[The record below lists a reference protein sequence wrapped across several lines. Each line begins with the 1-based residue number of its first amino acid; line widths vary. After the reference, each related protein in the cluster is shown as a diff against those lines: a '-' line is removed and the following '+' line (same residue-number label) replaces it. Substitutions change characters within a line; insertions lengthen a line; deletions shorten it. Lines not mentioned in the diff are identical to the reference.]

1 MFLRE
6 KRKDIFIL
14 WSNSLNNEKEILI
27 EINNN
32 FKILKLIR
40 KKYLFLIL
48 NLFKLYKFSFV
59 PFYFLIKKVNY
70 LRKYP
75 KNYLIVIVEN
85 INPEITHEFNG
96 FFRTFY
102 CKKIFE
108 MKSYI
113 RKKYGKI
120 SDEHVIHSADL
131 PCETNNILNLIN
143 YKEEINKDIRL
154 KYIKKID
161 LSSLLYSEVI
171 GSIWSFRNKSKPIIE
186 SPHLSFLNGN
196 INNYLKYKEKF
207 RGTAF
212 KDYYDEQKFREL
224 FKNISENRKI
234 NNKIKVKLLNN
245 NNYLILD
252 GLHRA
257 AIMLYLN
264 KKLIEAE
271 IYE

>member
-1 MFLRE
+1 MFLQE

-14 WSNSLNNEKEILI
+14 WSNSLNSEKEILI
-27 EINNN
+27 EINKN

-40 KKYLFLIL
+40 KRYLFLIL

-59 PFYFLIKKVNY
+59 PFYFLVKKVHY

-96 FFRTFY
+96 FFRIFY
-102 CKKIFE
+102 CKKIFK
-108 MKSYI
+108 MKELI
-113 RKKYGKI
+113 RKKYGNI
-120 SDEHVIHSADL
+120 PDEHVIHSADL
-131 PCETNNILNLIN
+131 PSETNNIFKLMN
-143 YKEEINKDIRL
+143 YKEEINKDIKL
-154 KYIKKID
+154 KYSKKISI
-161 LSSLLYSEVI
+161 SSLLYSEVV
-171 GSIWSFRNKSKPIIE
+171 GSIWTYRNISKPIFE

-196 INNYLKYKEKF
+196 VSNYLKYKDKF

-212 KDYYDEQKFREL
+212 KDYYNEEKFRQL
-224 FKNISENRKI
+224 FINISRNKKI
-234 NNKIKVKLLNN
+234 NNKIKVKLLDNN
-245 NNYLILD
+245 KYLILD

-257 AIMLYLN
+257 AIMFFLN

-271 IYE
+271 VYE